1 MKTHIESVNAIS
13 KKVTITFDENTCT
26 NVRFAV
32 LKKAQKEVVL
42 PGFRKGKVPLEMLEK
57 RYSDGL
63 LQEFRQE
70 LISRALEH
78 LKKSDQL
85 DIVAILKSDFS
96 DKDKGQMLE
105 LEVELAPEIVLPNYK
120 DFQLDKE
127 DFKVTEVEINDFI
140 ERLQKQQASYEVVE
154 REAQSKDYVKLS
166 YEGFVDDVAIDSYQG
181 LPHLWAKQ
189 KMTWEEVDAQETPG
203 IPEIVKGIKGL
214 KAGDKK
220 EIKVKLPSDFSVKEL
235 QNKKAIY
242 KVEILEV
249 REVKL
254 PDLNEEF
261 FKKLQV
267 KDKAELDTFAQKTL
281 SNRKEQEYA
290 SQQKQRIS
298 EFLIQSVNCE
308 LPSSWIKTETNK
320 VLQEM
325 INLFSSHGIK
335 QGTLEEQ
342 KESLIERAS
351 AVARDRIKLNLCFE
365 KIFHEE
371 NLKIEARDIELVLV
385 QEAAQQHITPQ
396 KLLQIVQKDER
407 ERNAIQNK
415 AFQAKMINWLFNTLH
430 ENSKK

>member
-13 KKVTITFDENTCT
+13 KKVTITFDEAICKD
-26 NVRFAV
+26 VRLTV
-32 LKKAQKEVVL
+32 LKKAQKEAVL

-57 RYSDGL
+57 RYAEGL

-70 LISRALEH
+70 LASKALEH
-78 LKKSDQL
+78 LKKSDKL
-85 DIVAILKSDFS
+85 EVVAIVKSDFS

-105 LEVELAPEIVLPNYK
+105 LEVELAPEIILPNYK
-120 DFQLDKE
+120 DFRLDKE
-127 DFKVTEVEINDFI
+127 DFRVTEVEVNDFI

-166 YEGFVDDVAIDSYQG
+166 YEGFIDDISIDSYQG

-189 KMTWEEVDAQETPG
+189 KMTWEEVDAKETPG

-267 KDKAELDTFAQKTL
+267 KDKAELDAFAQKTL

-308 LPSSWIKTETNK
+308 LPSSWIQSETNK

-365 KIFHEE
+365 KIFNEE
-371 NLKIEARDIELVLV
+371 KLKMEARDIELVLV

-415 AFQAKMINWLFNTLH
+415 AFQAKMINWLFNTLR